1 MKKESIFTGKT
12 VDEALKLG
20 LAELELK
27 EENVEWEVI
36 EAEKKG
42 ILGIGATPAKIKI
55 VYNEKSITDKTCS
68 EYKLY
73 YNSYGVCEIPDYNT
87 GAP

>member
-1 MKKESIFTGKT
+1 MDQKNRKNIVFFKKANFSH
-12 VDEALKLG
+12 DLL
-20 LAELELK
+20 
-27 EENVEWEVI
+27 VI
-36 EAEKKG
+36 K
-42 ILGIGATPAKIKI
+42 KI